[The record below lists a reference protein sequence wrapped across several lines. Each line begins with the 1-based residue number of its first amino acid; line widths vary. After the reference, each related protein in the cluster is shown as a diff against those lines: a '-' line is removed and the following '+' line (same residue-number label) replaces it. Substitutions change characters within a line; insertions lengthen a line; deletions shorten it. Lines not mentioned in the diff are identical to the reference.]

1 MVKRDL
7 IRNIIIAVLAIVVI
21 SLLRVFVLSTHRVTE
36 GQANDYI
43 HAGDY
48 VTFNKKVEPHNK
60 DFILYTVNGKEY
72 TGRVIADEGKSV
84 TAMDDFLYVND
95 KPVEETYISKDKSAY
110 LATVSP
116 GNFFTDDFSIGT
128 LTDNKQTKIKKGQY
142 LVLNDNRR
150 DTEDS
155 RKFGIIE
162 KDQIKGVI
170 SFRVYPLS
178 RFGFVD
184 VDLYFNTT
192 KKAGNLSKV
201 SSFFSGIG
209 FSECY
214 CGRN

>member
-21 SLLRVFVLSTHRVTE
+21 LLLRSFVFSTHRVTE
-36 GQANDYI
+36 NQANNYI

-48 VTFNKKVEPHNK
+48 VTFNKNVEPKKK

-72 TGRVIADEGKSV
+72 IGRVIAGEGKSV

-95 KPVEETYISKDKSAY
+95 KPIEENYISHDKSAY

-116 GNFFTDDFSIGT
+116 GNFFTDDFSIAT
-128 LTDNKQTKIKKGQY
+128 LTDNKQTKIEY

-150 DTEDS
+150 NTKDS
-155 RKFGIIE
+155 RKFGLIK

-170 SFRVYPLS
+170 SFRLYPLS
-178 RFGFVD
+178 HFGFVD
-184 VDLYFNTT
+184 VD
-192 KKAGNLSKV
+192 
-201 SSFFSGIG
+201 
-209 FSECY
+209 
-214 CGRN
+214 

>member
-7 IRNIIIAVLAIVVI
+7 IRNIIIAVLAIVVTL
-21 SLLRVFVLSTHRVTE
+21 LLRAFVFSTHRVTE

-48 VTFNKKVEPHNK
+48 VTFNKNVEPQKK

-72 TGRVIADEGKSV
+72 IGRVIADEGKSV

-95 KPVEETYISKDKSAY
+95 KSVDEAYISKGKSAY

-116 GNFFTDDFSIGT
+116 GNFFTDDFSIAT
-128 LTDNKQTKIKKGQY
+128 LTDNKQTKIEKGQY
-142 LVLNDNRR
+142 LVLNDN
-150 DTEDS
+150 S
-155 RKFGIIE
+155 RKFGLID

-170 SFRVYPLS
+170 SFRLYPLS

-184 VDLYFNTT
+184 VD
-192 KKAGNLSKV
+192 
-201 SSFFSGIG
+201 
-209 FSECY
+209 
-214 CGRN
+214 

>member
-21 SLLRVFVLSTHRVTE
+21 LLLRAFVFSTHRVTE
-36 GQANDYI
+36 DQANDYI

-48 VTFNKKVEPHNK
+48 VTFNKNVEPQKK

-72 TGRVIADEGKSV
+72 IGRVIADEGKSV

-95 KPVEETYISKDKSAY
+95 KSAY

-116 GNFFTDDFSIGT
+116 GNFFTDDFSIAT
-128 LTDNKQTKIKKGQY
+128 LTDNKQTKIEKGQY

-150 DTEDS
+150 NTDDS
-155 RKFGIIE
+155 RKFGLIE

-170 SFRVYPLS
+170 SFRLYPLS

-184 VDLYFNTT
+184 VD
-192 KKAGNLSKV
+192 
-201 SSFFSGIG
+201 
-209 FSECY
+209 
-214 CGRN
+214 

>member
-21 SLLRVFVLSTHRVTE
+21 LLLRAFVFSTHRVTE

-48 VTFNKKVEPHNK
+48 VTFNKNVEPQKK
-60 DFILYTVNGKEY
+60 DFILYTVNGKDY
-72 TGRVIADEGKSV
+72 KSV
-84 TAMDDFLYVND
+84 DEA
-95 KPVEETYISKDKSAY
+95 YISKGKSAY

-116 GNFFTDDFSIGT
+116 GNFFTDDFSIAT
-128 LTDNKQTKIKKGQY
+128 LTDNKQTKIEKGQY

-150 DTEDS
+150 NTDDS
-155 RKFGIIE
+155 RKFGLIE

-170 SFRVYPLS
+170 SFRLYPLS

-184 VDLYFNTT
+184 VD
-192 KKAGNLSKV
+192 
-201 SSFFSGIG
+201 
-209 FSECY
+209 
-214 CGRN
+214 